1 VHVGSI
7 IEAHLLRAKDRERE
21 TGLQDKQGKRKKV
34 KGKRGN
40 RELVNWRIS
49 GLGRRRIDVVSGAV
63 FEKQSQFCGL
73 WREIRNANLQIRNK
87 NAVLGAL
94 CG

>member
-7 IEAHLLRAKDRERE
+7 IEAHLLRANGRIQE

-63 FEKQSQFCGL
+63 FEKQSQSAGL
-73 WREIRNANLQIRNK
+73 RPEMLSTK
-87 NAVLGAL
+87 F
-94 CG
+94 